1 MCSAKITVRQGTHNA
16 KKGVNHTLLTLY
28 VSHRFNEIKQ
38 KTFKQFVV
46 KKSATNYHKQPTN
59 RKHQFNPFKPNLAPI
74 IIRTGPTFFGEGDKK
89 RPDFSSRVSWVVG
102 VDGFEPPTLCL

>member
-38 KTFKQFVV
+38 KTFEQFVV
-46 KKSATNYHKQPTN
+46 TKISHKLSQITTNNTQQKT
-59 RKHQFNPFKPNLAPI
+59 PI
-74 IIRTGPTFFGEGDKK
+74 
-89 RPDFSSRVSWVVG
+89 
-102 VDGFEPPTLCL
+102 